1 MFSKDATMNSLK
13 QKALYKIRS
22 EHESP
27 DDSFKIPV
35 LQEEDDFEDIEKVY
49 LKNVLMQQELW
60 VLVPKA
66 GFPLT
71 RIGLDFDPIH
81 SDPILS
87 TRK

>member
-49 LKNVLMQQELW
+49 KNVKDITNLIQDYYQ
-60 VLVPKA
+60 
-66 GFPLT
+66 GQN
-71 RIGLDFDPIH
+71 
-81 SDPILS
+81 
-87 TRK
+87 